1 MTTVK
6 KEIKFS
12 IDTPIKSV
20 VLFQEGSPYGVCI
33 DFGAARAFV
42 ADNSPQGVDEN
53 YGDTLLEVYKTSSNP
68 DEAGG
73 FYRVVSGDSQTKWSG
88 QMVGQPVKV
97 DSFVEGTKEE
107 FIKILTKALKI
118 VDNLEQ

>member
-1 MTTVK
+1 M
-6 KEIKFS
+6 
-12 IDTPIKSV
+12 
-20 VLFQEGSPYGVCI
+20 CI

-68 DEAGG
+68 DKDGD

-88 QMVGQPVKV
+88 QMVGQPTGVNV
-97 DSFVEGTKEE
+97 FVECTKEE

-118 VDNLEQ
+118 VDILEQ

>member
-12 IDTPIKSV
+12 IDTPLESV
-20 VLFQEGSPYGVCI
+20 VLFQEDSVCI
-33 DFGAARAFV
+33 DFEAARAFV

-53 YGDTLLEVYKTSSNP
+53 YGGTLLEVYKTSSNP

-88 QMVGQPVKV
+88 QMVGQPVRV
-97 DSFVEGTKEE
+97 NAFVECTKEE

-118 VDNLEQ
+118 VDNLGQ